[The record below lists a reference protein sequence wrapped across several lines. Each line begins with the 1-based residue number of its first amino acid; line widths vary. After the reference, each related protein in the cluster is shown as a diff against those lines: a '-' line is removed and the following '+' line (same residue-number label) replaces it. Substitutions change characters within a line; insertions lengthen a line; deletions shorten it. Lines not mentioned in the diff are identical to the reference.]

1 MGYHK
6 AYLSVSIERCYDEVG
21 EEMERLREIKI
32 KGWVHRAVYL
42 FLGKGKDGIILG
54 EG

>member
-1 MGYHK
+1 
-6 AYLSVSIERCYDEVG
+6 
-21 EEMERLREIKI
+21 MERLREIKI

-54 EG
+54 EGQDEFGLKFTVWLTTGEVDVR